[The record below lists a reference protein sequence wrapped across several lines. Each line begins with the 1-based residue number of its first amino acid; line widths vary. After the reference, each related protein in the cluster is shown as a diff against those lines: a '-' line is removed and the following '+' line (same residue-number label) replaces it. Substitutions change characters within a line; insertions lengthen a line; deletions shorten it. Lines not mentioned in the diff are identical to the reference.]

1 MALQNDPTQRTR
13 DFIEKGIKAVIPA
26 NSPIGQTLEER
37 ERKRQEELEAAEANN
52 LVMQREEVPLPGE
65 VHEMSAIT
73 KGNIPQAPIQN
84 KALQQEDTFVNPS
97 ETQASRSPADL
108 GNNMPSLDN
117 PDYGRGLDMEA
128 SELAKQGKQESDAYQ
143 AQMNAIQQYSQ
154 DLQKLNQQRQEE
166 EAKLML
172 EKDQAERAANAFKY
186 ERKNFFSGKST
197 WEKVLGGVGMFLG
210 SLTPEGAKNVAKII
224 ENEIDRD
231 LKLQAQEHQILKD
244 KASAAANSLAALE
257 KKYGS
262 RQVALLQRKNDM
274 LEMVKARL
282 SQIEANAKG
291 GLARAKAQQGKEAID
306 MKVREN
312 NLKSYEL
319 MRKIKNEEQEGKIPG
334 YEGTITDA
342 TAARQMREQVSELP
356 GIKAEIRNLLDV
368 NKKFLGGAL
377 SPQARATAQQ
387 SQNMLI
393 GKLRVMIVGPG
404 AVNESEYK
412 LLRDAISNPTD
423 FFSLKSSNELKLKQL
438 EKAIESKVQAN
449 LAAYGLKKVMPKG
462 AREIK

>member
-1 MALQNDPTQRTR
+1 MSTKAPGL
-13 DFIEKGIKAVIPA
+13 IKHLIPS
-26 NSPIGQTLEER
+26 NSPIGQTIEENK
-37 ERKRQEELEAAEANN
+37 RKEEEQLATDEANN
-52 LVMQREEVPLPGE
+52 LVMQREEAPLPGA
-65 VHEMSAIT
+65 VHEMNAIAQ
-73 KGNIPQAPIQN
+73 GNIPQVVPAQQIQP
-84 KALQQEDTFVNPS
+84 QEAFVNPG
-97 ETQASRSPADL
+97 EAKASRSPADL
-108 GNNMPSLDN
+108 GGNIPSLN
-117 PDYGRGLDMEA
+117 NSDYGRGLDMEA
-128 SELAKQGKQESDAYQ
+128 SELARQGKQESDAYQ
-143 AQMNAIQQYSQ
+143 TQINAINQTQQ
-154 DLQKLNQQRQEE
+154 DLQKLNQQKQEE
-166 EAKLML
+166 EAKLLL
-172 EKDQAERAANAFKY
+172 EKDQADRSANAFKY
-186 ERKNFFSGKST
+186 EKKNFFSGKST

-224 ENEIDRD
+224 ESEIDRD
-231 LKLQAQEHQILKD
+231 LKMQEREHQILKD
-244 KASAAANSLAALE
+244 KASTAANSLASLE

-282 SQIEANAKG
+282 SQIEANSKG

-319 MRKIKNEEQEGKIPG
+319 MRKVKQEEQDGRIPG
-334 YEGTITDA
+334 YEGVINDA
-342 TAARQMREQVSELP
+342 TAARQMREQISEMP
-356 GIKAEIRNLLDV
+356 GIKSEIRNLLDI
-368 NKKFLGGAL
+368 NNKFLGGAL
-377 SPQARATAQQ
+377 STDARASAQQ

-423 FFSLKSSNELKLKQL
+423 FFSLKSSNSLKLKQL
-438 EKAIESKVQAN
+438 EKAIDSKVQAN
-449 LAAYGLKKVMPKG
+449 LSAYGLKKTMPQG

>member
-1 MALQNDPTQRTR
+1 MAIGDPTQKTR
-13 DFIEKGIKAVIPA
+13 DFVEKGIKAIIPSS
-26 NSPIGQTLEER
+26 SPIGQTLEER
-37 ERKRQEELEAAEANN
+37 ERKRQEEIEAEEANN
-52 LVMQREEVPLPGE
+52 LVMQREEAPLPGA
-65 VHEMSAIT
+65 VHEMNAIA

-84 KALQQEDTFVNPS
+84 QGPQQEDTFVNPA
-97 ETQASRSPADL
+97 EAKASRSPADL
-108 GNNMPSLDN
+108 GNNIPSLDN

-143 AQMNAIQQYSQ
+143 AQMNAINQTQQ
-154 DLQKLNQQRQEE
+154 DLQKLNQQKQEE
-166 EAKLML
+166 ETKLLL
-172 EKDQAERAANAFKY
+172 EKDQADRSANAFKY
-186 ERKNFFSGKST
+186 EKKNFFSGKST

-224 ENEIDRD
+224 ESEIDRD
-231 LKLQAQEHQILKD
+231 LKMQAQEHQILKD
-244 KASAAANSLAALE
+244 KASTAANSLASLE

-282 SQIEANAKG
+282 SQIEANSKG

-319 MRKIKNEEQEGKIPG
+319 MRKVKQEESDGRIPG
-334 YEGTITDA
+334 YEGIINDA
-342 TAARQMREQVSELP
+342 TAARQMREQISEMP
-356 GIKAEIRNLLDV
+356 GVKSEIRNLLDI
-368 NKKFLGGAL
+368 NNKFLGGAL
-377 SPQARATAQQ
+377 STDARASAQQ

-393 GKLRVMIVGPG
+393 GKLRTLIVGPG

-423 FFSLKSSNELKLKQL
+423 FFSLKSSNSLKLKQL
-438 EKAIESKVQAN
+438 EKAIDSKVQAN
-449 LAAYGLKKVMPKG
+449 LNAYGLKKTMPKG

>member
-1 MALQNDPTQRTR
+1 MATIDPTQKNREFLR
-13 DFIEKGIKAVIPA
+13 SGIKAVLPS
-26 NSPIGQTLEER
+26 NSPLGKSLQEIEEEKQAQLETD
-37 ERKRQEELEAAEANN
+37 EANN

-65 VHEMSAIT
+65 VHEMNAIT

-84 KALQQEDTFVNPS
+84 KALQQEDTFVNPAES
-97 ETQASRSPADL
+97 QATRTPADL
-108 GNNMPSLDN
+108 GQGVPTLNSEN
-117 PDYGRGLDMEA
+117 YGLGLDMEA

-143 AQMNAIQQYSQ
+143 AQMNAIQQSSQ
-154 DLQKLNQQRQEE
+154 ELQKLNQQRQEE

-172 EKDQAERAANAFKY
+172 EKDQADRAANAFKY

-262 RQVALLQRKNDM
+262 KQVAILQRKNDM

-312 NLKSYEL
+312 NLKSFEL
-319 MRKIKNEEQEGKIPG
+319 MRKIKQEESDGAIPG
-334 YEGTITDA
+334 YEGVIKDP

-356 GIKAEIRNLLDV
+356 GIKAEIRNLLDI
-368 NKKFLGGAL
+368 NNKFLGGAL
-377 SPQARATAQQ
+377 STDARASAQQ

-423 FFSLKSSNELKLKQL
+423 FFSLKSSNALKLKQL
-438 EKAIESKVQAN
+438 EKAIDSKVQAN
-449 LAAYGLKKVMPKG
+449 LNAYGLKKVMPRG